1 MAISWGHRAVAR
13 QPLARWP
20 WLFWPLLGT
29 LAVGVPLVAIASSW
43 WGPTPESWSHIFEYL
58 LARYVLNTMGVVM
71 GVGAL
76 SILIGLLPAWL
87 VAGYDFPGRSWLQWA
102 LVLPLAFPAYILAL
116 VYANLLDSAGPVQQ
130 AVRWL
135 GGYAT
140 AREYWFPQI
149 LSLPGVVMILS
160 LALYPYVYLICRP
173 VLGASTR
180 QFCEAAQL
188 LGHGPWS
195 RFWRIELP
203 LAYPAIAA
211 GATLCMLEALA
222 DYGSVFYYGVDT
234 FTVGIYRTWFN
245 LGDLDAATRLASL
258 MLLLVFL
265 LLASERWVRRGRA
278 EGGANAALRAPR
290 KSLRGARAWVA
301 FGLCCLPVLL
311 GFALPT
317 VLLALWAVEEVAV
330 MITPEYW
337 AMLLRS
343 LSLAAGVSVIAVAL
357 GLLARYAARVDRTRA
372 AGLLNQVMTLG
383 YAIPGAVVS
392 VGILVPL
399 AAFDHWVNDQSE
411 AWLGWSTGLLL
422 TGSLFALGYAYI
434 VRFLAV
440 ACQAIDAG
448 LARVPREYEAASNAL
463 GEAPGRT
470 LRRVHLPLL
479 RGSLLAALILVAVDI
494 LKELPATLILR
505 PFNFDTLAT
514 KTFELAGEEQ
524 LAAASIYGLTLVVL
538 GLIPILFLTRY
549 LDHDH
554 ETTSA

>member
-1 MAISWGHRAVAR
+1 
-13 QPLARWP
+13 
-20 WLFWPLLGT
+20 
-29 LAVGVPLVAIASSW
+29 
-43 WGPTPESWSHIFEYL
+43 
-58 LARYVLNTMGVVM
+58 
-71 GVGAL
+71 
-76 SILIGLLPAWL
+76 
-87 VAGYDFPGRSWLQWA
+87 
-102 LVLPLAFPAYILAL
+102 
-116 VYANLLDSAGPVQQ
+116 
-130 AVRWL
+130 
-135 GGYAT
+135 
-140 AREYWFPQI
+140 
-149 LSLPGVVMILS
+149 
-160 LALYPYVYLICRP
+160 
-173 VLGASTR
+173 
-180 QFCEAAQL
+180 
-188 LGHGPWS
+188 
-195 RFWRIELP
+195 
-203 LAYPAIAA
+203 
-211 GATLCMLEALA
+211 
-222 DYGSVFYYGVDT
+222 
-234 FTVGIYRTWFN
+234 
-245 LGDLDAATRLASL
+245 
-258 MLLLVFL
+258 
-265 LLASERWVRRGRA
+265 
-278 EGGANAALRAPR
+278 
-290 KSLRGARAWVA
+290 
-301 FGLCCLPVLL
+301 
-311 GFALPT
+311 
-317 VLLALWAVEEVAV
+317 